1 MDTGCIDSCKDIIIS
16 EELPVQSDTESLY
29 IRVTTPDSK
38 SIIVGCLYRPP
49 SSDITYMDKMSN
61 TAEEIFKE
69 NNSSILW
76 LGGDL
81 NLPDIDWKS
90 NSVCGNQYSS
100 QINNRFV
107 DMVNNCCL
115 DQVVTFPT
123 RGSATLD
130 IFLTNRPSLVN
141 RCEPIPAIGDHD
153 IVFIDSNAIA
163 MHPKPTQRKIYIWKR
178 ADIEKMKSEAQE
190 LSKIFHGLYNAQSS
204 ILEMW
209 DFIKSGLKNIMDKNV
224 PSKMSST
231 RFHQPWINGTIKRIT
246 RRKKKAF
253 KKARTT
259 KSTKDI
265 KRYKNIKKDLTKRM

>member
-1 MDTGCIDSCKDIIIS
+1 
-16 EELPVQSDTESLY
+16 
-29 IRVTTPDSK
+29 
-38 SIIVGCLYRPP
+38 
-49 SSDITYMDKMSN
+49 MSN

-190 LSKIFHGLYNAQSS
+190 LSKVFHGLYNAQSS

-246 RRKKKAF
+246 QRKKKAF